1 MDTLL
6 IFFLNRSFLD
16 KVEKK
21 IKNRFFKIRESVLFL
36 YIILNGAQN
45 FKFIGSIYT
54 THDWLNFI
62 HFSGYK
68 YKIRLVSIKGQ
79 REDQAL
85 ISISTILKFSALD
98 THFKILKKK
107 KATVS
112 RKNLKFFFLLCT
124 GWMWNNS
131 WMGRKVWKV
140 WQLLRTRV
148 LFHSSEY
155 LLPWASQALW
165 EILVLGKQD
174 SWA

>member
-1 MDTLL
+1 ML
-6 IFFLNRSFLD
+6 
-16 KVEKK
+16 EK
-21 IKNRFFKIRESVLFL
+21 ILFL

-79 REDQAL
+79 REGQAL

-107 KATVS
+107 KLLFHEKIS
-112 RKNLKFFFLLCT
+112 NSFFFFVQGGCGIIAGWGEKYERSDNFLEQEFCSTVPNTFFPGRAKPCEKSWSLENKTVEHNQCILKKPLLLDFETPCQ
-124 GWMWNNS
+124 
-131 WMGRKVWKV
+131 V
-140 WQLLRTRV
+140 
-148 LFHSSEY
+148 FH
-155 LLPWASQALW
+155 
-165 EILVLGKQD
+165 
-174 SWA
+174 